1 MVGDISIGEYN
12 LHIEDIKVEDEDD
25 YECQVT
31 LHLLRSRSAKVMVLG
46 KRTNFA
52 AVGCPKHLVGF
63 LLTLYRLANK
73 IFAEKVCSPIS
84 SFSFASY

>member
-46 KRTNFA
+46 KRGPTLQRSDVQNIW
-52 AVGCPKHLVGF
+52 LVF
-63 LLTLYRLANK
+63 
-73 IFAEKVCSPIS
+73 C
-84 SFSFASY
+84 